1 MTYARFKT
9 DLARAET
16 IREFYHAQEIQD
28 EKKPYEYFFVKKNQV
43 IIHAY
48 KNKKDI
54 YTIVFQSED
63 DSAIE
68 EANQFSNELTI
79 TRQENVKQ
87 DNLQD
92 AYFDSWEDFGK
103 QIGSD
108 EVGVGDFFGPLVVCA
123 TYIEPKDID
132 FLEKYQVND
141 SKKMKDPYI
150 LSIGPV
156 LKRRLKNYVIMLSA
170 DKLSRLK
177 EENFNIHKAMAKC
190 HNLAQK
196 GLMEK
201 YQIPEETIVYIDQ
214 FAPEEEYKRLVQDD
228 LISNP
233 LYFRTR
239 AESYFPSVAA
249 SSVIARSTF
258 LKEWQRMEEDL
269 HTSIPKGASSQVD
282 KVYGRLSKTIEK
294 EKLDRYVKR
303 FFSNYKKD

>member
-1 MTYARFKT
+1 MIYARFKT

-48 KNKKDI
+48 KDKKDI

-79 TRQENVKQ
+79 TRQENVKK

-141 SKKMKDPYI
+141 SK
-150 LSIGPV
+150 
-156 LKRRLKNYVIMLSA
+156 
-170 DKLSRLK
+170 
-177 EENFNIHKAMAKC
+177 
-190 HNLAQK
+190 
-196 GLMEK
+196 
-201 YQIPEETIVYIDQ
+201 
-214 FAPEEEYKRLVQDD
+214 
-228 LISNP
+228 
-233 LYFRTR
+233 
-239 AESYFPSVAA
+239 
-249 SSVIARSTF
+249 
-258 LKEWQRMEEDL
+258 
-269 HTSIPKGASSQVD
+269 
-282 KVYGRLSKTIEK
+282 
-294 EKLDRYVKR
+294 
-303 FFSNYKKD
+303 

>member
-1 MTYARFKT
+1 MIYARFKT

-63 DSAIE
+63 DRAIE

-79 TRQENVKQ
+79 PRQENVKK

-92 AYFDSWEDFGK
+92 SYFDSWEDFGK

-170 DKLSRLK
+170 DKLSRLR

-190 HNLAQK
+190 HNLAH
-196 GLMEK
+196 
-201 YQIPEETIVYIDQ
+201 
-214 FAPEEEYKRLVQDD
+214 
-228 LISNP
+228 
-233 LYFRTR
+233 
-239 AESYFPSVAA
+239 A
-249 SSVIARSTF
+249 SFTAFTYSLARSVIRLHSPWAIQSLFTRLPPTPRPTQPARMKS
-258 LKEWQRMEEDL
+258 
-269 HTSIPKGASSQVD
+269 AA
-282 KVYGRLSKTIEK
+282 
-294 EKLDRYVKR
+294 
-303 FFSNYKKD
+303 FFSFTPPTAISGMWDSGAFTALM